1 MTTRNLASL
10 GAGDI
15 DSRSEYWLF
24 VRWIIKE
31 RNFAKTLSWVIRK
44 CRNRFFINRSGL
56 GKYPKEIHALAMEI
70 KESPDLSKYDDTTE
84 NHIINYTGPQSIRLA
99 GTQVNV
105 ISGNVD
111 WRRVFSDREDEESL
125 HRWNFLLYFL
135 SIEKPE
141 TDWLSWAVEQ
151 MDRWIMMFQY
161 EMPATKKQTR
171 KIPRWE
177 SYTISERLS
186 NSSIFFHISKIEPS
200 KKIASAL
207 IRQASYLTKHL
218 EYYGQYTSNH
228 IVNNGRALYL
238 FGVKYDIESFRNL
251 GQVMLE
257 RELPNLVS
265 PAGFVREGSS
275 HYQFLITRWLL
286 EVRHFCSLSRDVKF
300 GQLLEKYCENLESKC
315 EFFMPETSHPESC
328 SYPLFGDISPDFPP
342 SWVANIL
349 TSRLVCKPLAPG
361 RPVSLFPESSWN
373 WIWE

>member
-1 MTTRNLASL
+1 MRNLASL

-15 DSRSEYWLF
+15 DSRGEYWLF

-31 RNFAKTLSWVIRK
+31 RNFAKTLSWAIRK
-44 CRNRFFINRSGL
+44 CRNRLFTNRSGL
-56 GKYPKEIHALAMEI
+56 GTYPKEIHALAMEI
-70 KESPDLSKYDDTTE
+70 KESSNLWKCDDTTE

-111 WRRVFSDREDEESL
+111 WQRVFSDREDEESL
-125 HRWNFLLYFL
+125 HRWNFLLYLL
-135 SIEKPE
+135 STEKPE
-141 TDWLSWAVEQ
+141 TDWLYWAVGQ
-151 MDRWIMMFQY
+151 MDRWIMTFQY
-161 EMPATKKQTR
+161 EIPAAKKQTR
-171 KIPRWE
+171 QIPRWE

-186 NSSIFFHISKIEPS
+186 NSSIFFHASKMEPS
-200 KKIASAL
+200 QIITSAL

-218 EYYGQYTSNH
+218 EYHGEYTSNH

-238 FGVKYDIESFRNL
+238 FGVKFDIERFREL
-251 GQVMLE
+251 GRVLLE

-300 GQLLEKYCENLESKC
+300 GQMLEEYCQVLESKC
-315 EFFMPETSHPESC
+315 EFFIAETSQSENCP
-328 SYPLFGDISPDFPP
+328 YPLFGDISPDFPA
-342 SWVANIL
+342 SWLANIL
-349 TSRLVCKPLAPG
+349 TSRLSCKPAPG
-361 RPVSLFPESSWN
+361 EPVSLLPETSWN